1 MELYEILIIALGLIV
16 CIGLDRVYR
25 LMSDIRDNGIMS
37 TIEYTI
43 SDDHVQTIVDIV
55 LQTLENRKKD
65 ADKTTKEE
73 LQSSDS

>member
-43 SDDHVQTIVDIV
+43 SDDHIQTIVDIV

-65 ADKTTKEE
+65 ADSTTKKE
-73 LQSSDS
+73 LQSPDS